1 MENKG
6 SIVTI
11 IVSNLERSR
20 KFYTETLG
28 FFLNEPR
35 STEKEAVLDTPAGS
49 EYPVRVSLTTEIP
62 SGWSPGKSG
71 SISLGILLY
80 DSEDVFHKAVEEL
93 ENKGVKTSVT
103 DDGMSMIAYFADPDG
118 NPLFIGAHRQLS
130 G

>member
-11 IVSNLERSR
+11 IVSNLEQSR
-20 KFYTETLG
+20 NFYTEILG
-28 FFLNEPR
+28 FFLNVPR
-35 STEKEAVLDTPAGS
+35 STEKQAVLETPAGS
-49 EYPVRVSLTTEIP
+49 QYPITVSLTTEIP

-71 SISLGILLY
+71 SVSLGILLY
-80 DSEDVFHKAVEEL
+80 DSEDVFYKAVEEL
-93 ENKGVKTSVT
+93 KNKGVKTSVT
-103 DDGMSMIAYFADPDG
+103 DEGLSMIAYFVDPDG

>member
-6 SIVTI
+6 SLVTI
-11 IVSNLERSR
+11 ITSNLEQSR

-35 STEKEAVLDTPAGS
+35 STEKQAVLDTPAGS
-49 EYPVRVSLTTEIP
+49 EYPVRVVLTTEIP

-71 SISLGILLY
+71 SISLGILLE
-80 DSEDVFHKAVEEL
+80 SEGSFNLAVDDL
-93 ENKGVKTSVT
+93 TKKGVKTSVT
-103 DDGMSMIAYFADPDG
+103 YEGMSMIAYFADPDG
-118 NPLFIGAHRQLS
+118 NPLYIGANRQLS

>member
-11 IVSNLERSR
+11 IVSNLEQSR

-49 EYPVRVSLTTEIP
+49 EYPIRVGLTTEIP

-80 DSEDVFHKAVEEL
+80 DSEDIFYKAVEEL
-93 ENKGVKTSVT
+93 KNKGVKTSVT
-103 DDGMSMIAYFADPDG
+103 DEGLSMIAYFTDPDG
-118 NPLFIGAHRQLS
+118 NPLFIGAHRELS